1 MSEWRTR
8 ALSLSWGLAVGVL
21 VAAGEVWAV
30 SGDADGTYTVTIT
43 KIELSKNGGAN
54 FTTVFE
60 GSQAVNLRA
69 VNAGAVAAGLV
80 SGMTL
85 EQGTYDTVRT
95 TIGQNL
101 LLKGYVNNAGAGT
114 SIYTNGGTDGAAF
127 TTLAGLD
134 NTTAADYSIATFT
147 IPAASRTQSF
157 GGFSIA
163 VQPGQAHT
171 VTVTFG
177 TAGVITQAGG
187 IPSVGAPSVT
197 VTSN

>member
-1 MSEWRTR
+1 MNVWRTR
-8 ALSLSWGLAVGVL
+8 ILSLSCGLAAGVL
-21 VAAGEVWAV
+21 VAVGEAWAA
-30 SGDADGTYTVTIT
+30 SGDADGTYTVTVT
-43 KIELSKNGGAN
+43 KIELSKDGGAS

-80 SGMTL
+80 SGVTL
-85 EQGTYDTVRT
+85 EEGTYNTVRT

-114 SIYTNGGTDGAAF
+114 SIYTDGGTDGAAF

-157 GGFSIA
+157 GVSIA
-163 VQPGQAHT
+163 VQTGVAHT
-171 VTVTFG
+171 VTVKFD

-187 IPSVGAPSVT
+187 IPTVGAPSVT

>member
-1 MSEWRTR
+1 MNTWRTR
-8 ALSLSWGLAVGVL
+8 SLSLSCGLTVAVL
-21 VAAGEVWAV
+21 VAAGEAWAA

-43 KIELSKNGGAN
+43 KIELSKDSGST

-80 SGMTL
+80 SGVTL
-85 EQGTYDTVRT
+85 EQGTYNTVRT

-114 SIYTNGGTDGAAF
+114 SIYTDGGTDGAAF
-127 TTLAGLD
+127 TAVAGLD
-134 NTTAADYSIATFT
+134 NTTAADYSISTFS
-147 IPAASRTQSF
+147 IPAASQTSTL

-163 VQPGQAHT
+163 VQPGAAHT
-171 VTVTFG
+171 VTVKFD
-177 TAGVITQAGG
+177 TAGVITQAAG

-197 VTSN
+197 VTSQ

>member
-1 MSEWRTR
+1 MRERRTR
-8 ALSLSWGLAVGVL
+8 ALSLSWGLAMGVL
-21 VAAGEVWAV
+21 VAAGDVWAV
-30 SGDADGTYTVTIT
+30 SGDADGTYTVTVT
-43 KIELSKNGGAN
+43 KIELSKNGGAS

-60 GSQAVNLRA
+60 GGQAVNLRA

-80 SGMTL
+80 SGQAL
-85 EQGTYDTVRT
+85 EQGTYNTVRT

-114 SIYTNGGTDGAAF
+114 SIYTDGGTDGAAF

-134 NTTAADYSIATFT
+134 NTTAADYSISTFS
-147 IPAASRTQSF
+147 IPAASQTSTL

-163 VQPGQAHT
+163 VQPGEAHT
-171 VTVTFG
+171 VTVKFD

-197 VTSN
+197 VTSQ

>member
-1 MSEWRTR
+1 MNVWRTR

-21 VAAGEVWAV
+21 VVAGEVWAV
-30 SGDADGTYTVTIT
+30 SGDADGTYTVTVT
-43 KIELSKNGGAN
+43 KIELSNDGGAN
-54 FTTVFE
+54 FTTVFD
-60 GSQAVNLRA
+60 GSQSINLRA

-80 SGMTL
+80 SGVTL
-85 EQGTYDTVRT
+85 EQGTYNTVRT

-114 SIYTNGGTDGAAF
+114 SIYTDGGTDVTAF
-127 TTLAGLD
+127 TALAGLD

-163 VQPGQAHT
+163 VQPGVAHT
-171 VTVTFG
+171 VTVKFD

-187 IPSVGAPSVT
+187 VPTVGAPSVT
-197 VTSN
+197 VTSQ

>member
-1 MSEWRTR
+1 MREWRTR
-8 ALSLSWGLAVGVL
+8 ALSLSWGLAMGVL

-43 KIELSKNGGAN
+43 KIELSKNGGAS

-80 SGMTL
+80 SGVTL
-85 EQGTYDTVRT
+85 EEGTYDTVRT

-114 SIYTNGGTDGAAF
+114 SIYTDGGTDGAAF

-147 IPAASRTQSF
+147 IPTASRTQSF
-157 GGFSIA
+157 GVSIP
-163 VQPGQAHT
+163 VQTGVAHT
-171 VTVTFG
+171 VTVKFD

-187 IPSVGAPSVT
+187 IPTVGAPSVT